1 MMKYNDLQSG
11 KYSNLEDLVFFYAM
25 DTKNSVVQASTF
37 LYALVAVSLKIEYNF
52 KKLES

>member
-1 MMKYNDLQSG
+1 MMRYDDLQSG

-37 LYALVAVSLKIEYNF
+37 LYAFFAVSLKVEINN
-52 KKLES
+52 KIRV